1 MTTADFSYIAATLFA
16 VAGTIFLA
24 YTIYTAVKR
33 EAREKIEHAATVK
46 FYRDMTQHLIETC
59 NRAGGLP
66 YPDIFNTPN

>member
-1 MTTADFSYIAATLFA
+1 MTTADFSHITTTLLA
-16 VAGTIFLA
+16 VACTILLA

-46 FYRDMTQHLIETC
+46 FYRDMAQHHIETC
-59 NRAGGLP
+59 NRSDGLP

>member
-1 MTTADFSYIAATLFA
+1 MTTADISHIAGTLFA
-16 VAGTIFLA
+16 VAGTILIA

-46 FYRDMTQHLIETC
+46 FYRDMTQRFIETC

-66 YPDIFNTPN
+66 YPEIFDTPN